1 MSEDSKT
8 KKDNVVGIGDNNTY
22 SKEQYSKLAQTLH
35 HFCQFAR
42 QEMNKIRWKY
52 DAAFTGY
59 STGYGA
65 SKLKTHERHE
75 RRQDAINVQ
84 SKFSKYCD
92 EYIAAIEAK
101 AKARGIELENS
112 ETEIAK
118 EEDKNGN

>member
-1 MSEDSKT
+1 MSEDKNT
-8 KKDNVVGIGDNNTY
+8 KQNVVGIGDNNTY
-22 SKEQYSKLAQTLH
+22 SKEQYEKVVKSLH
-35 HFCQFAR
+35 HIFQLAR
-42 QEMNKIRWKY
+42 QEASKIREMY
-52 DAAFTGY
+52 DSAFTGY

-92 EYIAAIEAK
+92 EHIAAIEAK